1 MTPAESLAAE
11 ARAAKVLAAKGPSA
25 ETATPDALTTD
36 ALTTEA
42 PTIAGQGP
50 MGSAYRLLTVALLAL
65 VTIIAFEAMAISTAM
80 PSVAKDLDAV
90 RSYGLAFSLMLTAEL
105 LGIVLAGVWSDRKGP
120 LPSLFAGQA
129 LLAAGSAVAGLAQT
143 FPMLL
148 VGRLVAGL
156 GSGLIVVA
164 LYVVIGRAY
173 PDALRPK
180 VFSWISAAWVLPSL
194 IGPPIS
200 GWLASTWSWR
210 WVFLIVLLPIAV
222 TVVVVVSQR
231 DRITNGSGRRGP
243 EPAEAGLSAEADSGA
258 DTSDQRQKADHVGH
272 RQMAILGLAVA
283 LSAGAMQWGADRLAP
298 AHLVPVAV
306 AVLGLVGVALIAP
319 RLVPAG
325 TLRMA
330 RGLPSVMTSRFL
342 LTASFN
348 GAMTF
353 IPLML
358 VNERHLGLT
367 NAGIML
373 TVGALGWSFG
383 SFVQGHRALH
393 DRRSELVVA
402 GGASLTVGILLLA
415 AIAHFNWHY
424 YFVGLATTLSGL
436 GMGLAMSSTS
446 VLALALSAVRDHGRT
461 ASSLQLADVLGSV
474 MGISAAGAVFAA
486 MHNPHGSDVPVFV
499 LMWVILAAVASLVM
513 VGGQRIRT

>member
-1 MTPAESLAAE
+1 
-11 ARAAKVLAAKGPSA
+11 
-25 ETATPDALTTD
+25 
-36 ALTTEA
+36 
-42 PTIAGQGP
+42 
-50 MGSAYRLLTVALLAL
+50 MGSAYRWLTVALLAL
-65 VTIIAFEAMAISTAM
+65 VTIIAFESMAISTAM

-105 LGIVLAGVWSDRKGP
+105 LGIVLAGVWSDRQGP
-120 LPSLFAGQA
+120 LPSLFAGQVM
-129 LLAAGSAVAGLAQT
+129 LAAGSAVAGLAQT

-148 VGRLVAGL
+148 VGRLIAGL

-173 PDALRPK
+173 PDSLRPK

-210 WVFLIVLLPIAV
+210 WVFLIVLVPISV
-222 TVVVVVSQR
+222 TFIVVLSQR
-231 DRITNGSGRRGP
+231 DRITAGAVHPDAEIGAGSG
-243 EPAEAGLSAEADSGA
+243 AGA
-258 DTSDQRQKADHVGH
+258 VGH
-272 RQMAILGLAVA
+272 RQMAFLGLAVA
-283 LSAGAMQWGADRLAP
+283 VSAGAMQWGADQLSTS
-298 AHLVPVAV
+298 HLLPVAV
-306 AVLGLVGVALIAP
+306 AVLGFVGVAVIAP
-319 RLVPAG
+319 HLLPPG

-330 RGLPSVMTSRFL
+330 RGLPSVMNSRFL
-342 LTASFN
+342 LTGSFN

-367 NAGIML
+367 AAGLML

-383 SFVQGHRALH
+383 SFVQGHHTLH
-393 DRRSELVVA
+393 DRRSELVIT
-402 GGASLTVGILLLA
+402 GGASLALGILLLA
-415 AIAHFNWHY
+415 AIAQFDWHY
-424 YFVGLATTLSGL
+424 SLVGLATTLSGL
-436 GMGLAMSSTS
+436 GMGLAMSSIS
-446 VLALALSAVRDHGRT
+446 VLSLALSAVRDHGRT

-486 MHNPHGSDVPVFV
+486 MHHPHGSDVPVFV
-499 LMWVILAAVASLVM
+499 LMWVILAGVASLVV